1 MPSDAPA
8 STVRVA
14 RQLPERT
21 PGAAL
26 SARAKSSTRGN
37 GAGSWIVALTM
48 CLLAL
53 LLGSRAQ
60 IWLDKQQQ
68 AYAPVPYAL
77 GKWREAPPEQL
88 DETLLFVS
96 HILIRHDRVRTPLAS
111 FNATGWRSPVPPATR
126 NRREALLLADELAE
140 KAKTAD
146 FEALAREHSEDV
158 VTAVRGGS
166 LGGVSAGH
174 IAGWPEVLDAIEALP
189 PGGVSR
195 PVETEFGFHVLRRRA
210 PVPEQIVSGS
220 HIVIAHDDAPW
231 IELAARGPVP
241 KRSRAEARRIATRLY
256 EQLREKPADFARLA
270 REHSE
275 HRDAVRGG
283 DFGTWST
290 REIAS
295 YPREIETLASLD
307 VLSVAEPI
315 DTLFGYQ
322 IIQRTPNRE
331 RRHFAMSKV
340 ELSFDP
346 HAAEPDASS
355 RASVM
360 RLAQGLAREIRE
372 NPLRFG
378 PLQEQY
384 CCVEPE
390 RVIEGRDVPELEA
403 ELARLLPGEAATV
416 AIEES
421 GTAFVIPKRLDLD
434 SLRPVP
440 ATRLELPVPVAAPH
454 ARRD

>member
-1 MPSDAPA
+1 M
-8 STVRVA
+8 
-14 RQLPERT
+14 
-21 PGAAL
+21 
-26 SARAKSSTRGN
+26 SAREKSSTSGN
-37 GAGSWIVALTM
+37 GAGSWIVALAM
-48 CLLAL
+48 CVLAL

-60 IWLDKQQQ
+60 IWLDKKQQQ
-68 AYAPVPYAL
+68 THAPVPYAL
-77 GKWREAPPEQL
+77 GKWRAAPPEQL
-88 DETLLFVS
+88 DQTLLFVS

-111 FNATGWRSPVPPATR
+111 FNAAGWRSPLPPASR
-126 NRREALLLADELAE
+126 NRREASVLAEEIAE
-140 KAKTAD
+140 KAQSVD
-146 FEALAREHSEDV
+146 FAALAREHSEDV

-174 IAGWPEVLDAIEALP
+174 LAGWPEVLDAIEALP

-231 IELAARGPVP
+231 IELSARGPVP
-241 KRSRAEARRIATRLY
+241 KRSRAEAWRIATRLY
-256 EQLREKPADFARLA
+256 ERLRERPADFARLA

-283 DFGTWST
+283 DFGTFST
-290 REIAS
+290 REVAG
-295 YPREIETLASLD
+295 YPREIETLAGLD
-307 VLSVAEPI
+307 VHSVAEPI

-331 RRHFAMSKV
+331 RRHYAMSKV
-340 ELSFDP
+340 ELSFNP
-346 HAAEPDASS
+346 NAADADTSS

-360 RLAQGLAREIRE
+360 RLAQGLAREIQGD
-372 NPLRFG
+372 PLRFG

-403 ELARLLPGEAATV
+403 ELERLLPGEAASV

-421 GTAFVIPKRLDLD
+421 GTAFVIPKRLELD

-440 ATRLELPVPVAAPH
+440 ATRVELPGPVAAPQ
-454 ARRD
+454 ARRN